1 MFDGFPVRVTA
12 SNNLHSALCYTVHD
26 MKSEDLEFYEPTI
39 REDIRRLGI
48 IMTAA
53 GLVSGVLEDADPWV
67 AFFLAVSGLLAL
79 VLGNLRYKQ

>member
-1 MFDGFPVRVTA
+1 MTA
-12 SNNLHSALCYTVHD
+12 RNNLHPTLCYTVHD
-26 MKSEDLEFYEPTI
+26 IKSEHLEFYEPTI

-53 GLVSGVLEDADPWV
+53 GLVSGVLEDADLWV
-67 AFFLAVSGLLAL
+67 AFFLAISGLLAL